1 MLDCSGVPAGKS
13 AGNIFA
19 AIQEWMRDL
28 KRTGQAGCQ
37 EKPLV
42 SLFLTVPQTDTGRQV
57 EDTKACEITNVKEL
71 GKLTP

>member
-1 MLDCSGVPAGKS
+1 MLCCRTVPAGKS
-13 AGNIFA
+13 VGSISLAV
-19 AIQEWMRDL
+19 QEWRRDP
-28 KRTGQAGCQ
+28 KRTGYKCCQ

-71 GKLTP
+71 GNLTP